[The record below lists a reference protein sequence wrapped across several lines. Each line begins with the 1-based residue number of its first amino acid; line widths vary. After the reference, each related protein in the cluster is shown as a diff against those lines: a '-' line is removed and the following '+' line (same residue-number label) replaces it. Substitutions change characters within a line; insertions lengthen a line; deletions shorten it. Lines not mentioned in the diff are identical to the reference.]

1 MATNPCK
8 ASPKIPDNTQW
19 SSFLADIIPFVSSPK
34 QDYRRAPDDV
44 IIHYVKR
51 AAQYFAQDSTLLRDT
66 FCFDLEC
73 GVNTIPFLIPED
85 RELIHIHKLTV
96 VSGATGFCGNTAC
109 LEKTDDCQLCGGS
122 DAVYSVKG
130 FTHDA
135 KNNELKLPFTPS
147 GSVVNGFCA
156 IYSYTQRFDH
166 CSVPVEFQG
175 QRWRRAIIAYALKLL
190 YGMKDMDW
198 ADKAYFGKYEQ
209 EAAHWAAKGR
219 MFAANQGVT
228 QRQRIS
234 KRMADSFWS

>member
-85 RELIHIHKLTV
+85 RELIHIHKLM
-96 VSGATGFCGNTAC
+96 VSSAAVSACGNVGC
-109 LEKTDDCQLCGGS
+109 LEKADDCNSCGS
-122 DAVYSVKG
+122 VDAEYSVIG
-130 FTHDA
+130 FTHDQ
-135 KNNELKLPFTPS
+135 KNNELKLPFTPVS
-147 GSVVNGFCA
+147 SAANGFCA
-156 IYSYTQRFDH
+156 TYSYTKRFDN

-175 QRWRRAIIAYALKLL
+175 QRWRRAIISYALKLL

-198 ADKAYFGKYEQ
+198 SDKAYFAKHEQ
-209 EAAHWAAKGR
+209 ESAHWAAKGR
-219 MFAANQGVT
+219 AFATNQGVT

-234 KRMADSFWS
+234 KKMADAFWS

>member
-44 IIHYVKR
+44 IIHYVKQ
-51 AAQYFAQDSTLLRDT
+51 AAQYFAQDSMLLRDT

-85 RELIHIHKLTV
+85 RELIHIHKLM
-96 VSGATGFCGNTAC
+96 VSSVAVSACGNVGC
-109 LEKTDDCQLCGGS
+109 LEKADDCNSCGS
-122 DAVYSVKG
+122 VDAEYSVIG
-130 FTHDA
+130 FTHDQ
-135 KNNELKLPFTPS
+135 KNNELKLPFTPVS
-147 GSVVNGFCA
+147 SAANGFCA
-156 IYSYTQRFDH
+156 TYSYTKRFDH

-198 ADKAYFGKYEQ
+198 SDKAYFAKYEQ
-209 EAAHWAAKGR
+209 DSAHWSAKGR
-219 MFAANQGVT
+219 AFAANQGVT
-228 QRQRIS
+228 QRKRIS
-234 KRMADSFWS
+234 KKMADAFWS